1 MAAML
6 FFAHDCDKTVVYYD
20 DPSEAPEMK
29 LRALPA
35 SATGK
40 VGFVAEE
47 TLEELS
53 RIAEEVPVIC
63 VSGARAST
71 MKTRQS
77 MFPMVS
83 YWICE
88 NGGRVFKTSENG
100 KEMIEDEDYV
110 AYVRQL
116 TTNEQWSALDS
127 FARDL
132 EQEGWK
138 VDRNGY
144 ETMMR
149 VSRGADMDEDS
160 TKVEDLV
167 PRIPDALTHTYN
179 LGYLDVQVPGLGKM
193 RSVKWLCNKIAA
205 GKTSEY
211 VFFGDDDND
220 VEAASESL
228 EAFVANPRSEAMQS
242 WIEDAGQR
250 SERRRPLAITT
261 PPAERKSHAG
271 AVFLL
276 QQVRAAIDRLK
287 QEAADE
293 TRDQKDL

>member
-1 MAAML
+1 MNIRGLLGAVAML

-20 DPSEAPEMK
+20 LLEEETSGMK

-47 TLEELS
+47 TLKELS

-71 MKTRQS
+71 MMTRQS

-88 NGGRVFKTSENG
+88 NGGRVFKTSEDG
-100 KEMIEDEDYV
+100 KEMVEDVEYV
-110 AYVRQL
+110 AYVQKMV
-116 TTNEQWSALDS
+116 TKGQWEALNS
-127 FARDL
+127 FAEDL

-144 ETMMR
+144 ETMIR
-149 VSRGADMDEDS
+149 VSRGSKSNKDS
-160 TKVEDLV
+160 MNVEDLV
-167 PRIPDALTHTYN
+167 PRIPHELTHTYN

-193 RSVKWLCNKIAA
+193 CSVKWLCNKVAA
-205 GKTSEY
+205 GQESEY
-211 VFFGDDDND
+211 IFFGDDDND
-220 VEAASESL
+220 IEAANEAL
-228 EAFVANPRSEAMQS
+228 ETFVANPRSEAMQS
-242 WIEDAGQR
+242 WID
-250 SERRRPLAITT
+250 STT
-261 PPAERKSHAG
+261 RTVTIPPPEANGHAG
-271 AVFLL
+271 AVFILK
-276 QQVRAAIDRLK
+276 QVRATIGRLRLGEARN
-287 QEAADE
+287 QEE
-293 TRDQKDL
+293 L